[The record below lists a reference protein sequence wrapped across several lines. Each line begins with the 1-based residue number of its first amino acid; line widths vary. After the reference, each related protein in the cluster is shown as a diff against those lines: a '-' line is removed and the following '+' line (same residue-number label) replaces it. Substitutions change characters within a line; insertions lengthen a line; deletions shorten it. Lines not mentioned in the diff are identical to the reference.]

1 MSKPFVAAIT
11 VALQCVCAG
20 SWRRLGIAAAGL
32 AAAVLVAGCG
42 GSTSTTSSTSA
53 EQSPARTSTATAPP
67 RWSGMGAPLT
77 AFAAAHPLQEG
88 GGQAGGYGSSTSY
101 PGAGQCCEFVEL
113 STTGPPDN
121 RVDGYT
127 QAFAI
132 GTAVAAAKLEVL
144 ALMPS
149 DTTTTAFFFRHDSSG
164 HTCGVWNVQSPILG
178 KWFSTKQVE
187 DPQGVIRIELST
199 LNTQQVFSAS
209 NVTQAVIGTGAAGHK
224 TNC

>member
-1 MSKPFVAAIT
+1 
-11 VALQCVCAG
+11 
-20 SWRRLGIAAAGL
+20 
-32 AAAVLVAGCG
+32 
-42 GSTSTTSSTSA
+42 
-53 EQSPARTSTATAPP
+53 
-67 RWSGMGAPLT
+67 
-77 AFAAAHPLQEG
+77 
-88 GGQAGGYGSSTSY
+88 
-101 PGAGQCCEFVEL
+101 VEL